1 MTKRFIGEY
10 DSSND
15 ETWKHMALID
25 EEHVPLEINDTT
37 GECSEEKLDLYV
49 GCGDVFIIMYSI
61 TDEESLEHARY
72 LGESVQRKKPDAS
85 ENIVLVGT
93 KADLE
98 HLRRVDFNSA
108 QETANDLQCLFQEIS
123 ISDGYE
129 QVEKLFQELLRRYSK
144 KSITHKAPV
153 KSILKKKQKSKDN
166 FSKSSLGR
174 KKSMHNTVPIV
185 E

>member
-1 MTKRFIGEY
+1 M
-10 DSSND
+10 
-15 ETWKHMALID
+15 
-25 EEHVPLEINDTT
+25 
-37 GECSEEKLDLYV
+37 
-49 GCGDVFIIMYSI
+49 GCGDIFVIMYSI
-61 TDEESLEHARY
+61 TDEESLERARY
-72 LGESVQRKKPDAS
+72 LGESVQRKKPDSS

-98 HLRRVDFNSA
+98 HLRRVDFSSA

-144 KSITHKAPV
+144 KNSTQKAPV

-174 KKSMHNTVPIV
+174 KKSMHNAVPIV

>member
-1 MTKRFIGEY
+1 
-10 DSSND
+10 
-15 ETWKHMALID
+15 
-25 EEHVPLEINDTT
+25 
-37 GECSEEKLDLYV
+37 
-49 GCGDVFIIMYSI
+49 MYSI

-85 ENIVLVGT
+85 GNIVLVGT

-98 HLRRVDFNSA
+98 HLRRVDFNLA
-108 QETANDLQCLFQEIS
+108 QETANDLHCLFQEIS

-144 KSITHKAPV
+144 KSSTQKPV

-166 FSKSSLGR
+166 LSKASLGR
-174 KKSMHNTVPIV
+174 KKSMHNSVPL
-185 E
+185 

>member
-1 MTKRFIGEY
+1 
-10 DSSND
+10 
-15 ETWKHMALID
+15 
-25 EEHVPLEINDTT
+25 
-37 GECSEEKLDLYV
+37 
-49 GCGDVFIIMYSI
+49 MYSI

-85 ENIVLVGT
+85 GNIVLVGT

-98 HLRRVDFNSA
+98 HLRRVDFNLA

-144 KSITHKAPV
+144 KSSTQKPV

-166 FSKSSLGR
+166 LSKASLGR
-174 KKSMHNTVPIV
+174 KKSMHNSVPIV